1 MKTLSK
7 KLLSLMLVA
16 VMLVAAMPFAAFAE
30 EVSGTNVTVV
40 GQLKDGTEIPGYK
53 TTLEQMNIDTAKKE
67 HLSNA
72 FLFGNPSVTVDTSKY
87 TIVEGKYDNSTST
100 LTVTFEKVAPA
111 PVTYTVKVVGDA
123 TATGSKQIAAPTE
136 ADFTTNYGAV
146 IAALNNACLLYTSP
160 SPRD

>member
-40 GQLKDGTEIPGYK
+40 GQLKDGTEIPGYR

-72 FLFGNPSVTVDTSKY
+72 FLFGNPGVTVDTSKY
-87 TIVEGKYDNSTST
+87 TIVEGKYDNSTNTVSYTHLT
-100 LTVTFEKVAPA
+100 L
-111 PVTYTVKVVGDA
+111 
-123 TATGSKQIAAPTE
+123 PT
-136 ADFTTNYGAV
+136 TPYV
-146 IAALNNACLLYTSP
+146 
-160 SPRD
+160 